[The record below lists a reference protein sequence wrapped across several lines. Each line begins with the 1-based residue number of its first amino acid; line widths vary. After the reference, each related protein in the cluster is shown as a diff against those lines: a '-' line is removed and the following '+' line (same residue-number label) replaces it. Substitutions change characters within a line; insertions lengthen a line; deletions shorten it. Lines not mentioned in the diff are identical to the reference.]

1 MEAGLLLIP
10 GPVPLPPRVLEE
22 FAKPAMPHYGDAWVK
37 AHRETREMLHSLWS
51 SPDAH
56 VFPLAGPGHAGLEAI
71 AYTFLRPGDRVV
83 VVSNGF
89 FGERTREVLHSHRVK
104 TDVVSSEWGAGPDM
118 PALREALNTPTKAV
132 AVVHNE
138 TSTGITNPLE
148 PIVEVAHAADAA
160 VIVDAVSSLGGIP
173 VPFAKLGIE
182 AAFSASQKCI
192 AAPAGIAPVAVSRS
206 LWESTD
212 PQSVEGWYLNL
223 YTWDRY
229 EREWGE
235 WHPTP
240 TTISSNLFYAFHR
253 ALTLLKEEGLEA
265 RIARHERVAARLR
278 DGLLGLG
285 FSPMGPANLLSNTVA
300 CFAPPAGVDSNRL
313 VRRLRNEHNIYI
325 SRGLGL
331 SHLLAVVPPEVAA
344 LVRRG
349 REPVE
354 VSDDAHAD
362 RPEVGRLLEGMR
374 DGVPAIAHPD
384 RPQTVRRA
392 VMVLDEPPA
401 TRDNVL
407 DVPATQV
414 AVAQTA
420 PGASMARAA
429 ALVRP

>member
-118 PALREALNTPTKAV
+118 PALREALKTPTKAV

-313 VRRLRNEHNIYI
+313 VRRLRDEHNIYI
-325 SRGLGL
+325 SGGLGPL
-331 SHLLAVVPPEVAA
+331 RGKTIRIGTMGTQADPEIMDWLLK
-344 LVRRG
+344 
-349 REPVE
+349 
-354 VSDDAHAD
+354 
-362 RPEVGRLLEGMR
+362 
-374 DGVPAIAHPD
+374 AI
-384 RPQTVRRA
+384 RA
-392 VMVLDEPPA
+392 SL
-401 TRDNVL
+401 
-407 DVPATQV
+407 
-414 AVAQTA
+414 
-420 PGASMARAA
+420 
-429 ALVRP
+429 

>member
-37 AHRETREMLHSLWS
+37 AHSETREMLHSLWS
-51 SPDAH
+51 APDAH

-89 FGERTREVLHSHRVK
+89 FGERTREVLQSHRIK
-104 TDVVSSEWGAGPDM
+104 ADVVSSAWGAGPDI
-118 PALREALNTPTKAV
+118 PALREALKTPTKAV

-148 PIVEVAHAADAA
+148 PIVETAHAADTA
-160 VIVDAVSSLGGIP
+160 VIVDAVSSLGGISL
-173 VPFAKLGIE
+173 PFGKLGIE

-192 AAPAGIAPVAVSRS
+192 AAPAGIAPVAVARS

-265 RIARHERVAARLR
+265 RIARHARVAARLR
-278 DGLLGLG
+278 DGLIGLG

-300 CFAPPAGVDSNRL
+300 CFAPPAGVDPNRL
-313 VRRLRNEHNIYI
+313 VRRLRDEHHIYI
-325 SRGLGL
+325 SGGLGPL
-331 SHLLAVVPPEVAA
+331 RGKTIRIGTMGTQADPEIMDWLLK
-344 LVRRG
+344 
-349 REPVE
+349 
-354 VSDDAHAD
+354 
-362 RPEVGRLLEGMR
+362 
-374 DGVPAIAHPD
+374 AI
-384 RPQTVRRA
+384 RA
-392 VMVLDEPPA
+392 SL
-401 TRDNVL
+401 
-407 DVPATQV
+407 
-414 AVAQTA
+414 
-420 PGASMARAA
+420 
-429 ALVRP
+429 